1 MGYVLDIKKERHTR
15 GMRAIINKD
24 RKDRPITI
32 IV

>member
-1 MGYVLDIKKERHTR
+1 MRYVLDIKKGRNTR
-15 GMRAIINKD
+15 GMRDIINKD